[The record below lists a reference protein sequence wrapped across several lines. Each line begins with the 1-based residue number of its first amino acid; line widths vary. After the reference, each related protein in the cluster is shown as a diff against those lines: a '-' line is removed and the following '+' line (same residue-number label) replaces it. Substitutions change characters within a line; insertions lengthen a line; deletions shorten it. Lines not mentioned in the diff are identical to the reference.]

1 MYRLTHLPS
10 RLPSLP
16 PLPLASTGL
25 DGVPSTDGA
34 WVLTAAILGSSMA
47 FIDGT
52 VINVALPALQSAF
65 HASGASLQWIVEAYA
80 LSLSSLLL
88 LGGSFGDLYGRRKSF
103 LLGVIIFASASVVC
117 GFAPTPLIMIISRAI
132 QGVGGALLV
141 PGSLALISAFFPE
154 KGRGNAIGIWSGSTA
169 VTASVGPLL
178 GGWLIQHASWRYIF
192 FLNVPIALLVVIVC
206 LAKVPESKR
215 PLSSNLDWLGA
226 FLAATGLG
234 FCTFALIEGSDP
246 SSRHPLLLGVGAT
259 LLIVFL
265 FWQRLAEFPM
275 MPLDVFHSRSF
286 SLANVITFLTY
297 AALSGALYYLPLQLI
312 QVQGYTAAQAGGVLV
327 PMTVLIA
334 VLSRWTGG
342 LVLKMGQ
349 AVPLGMGSLLSSI
362 GYALLLRLTPHGTY
376 WGTIL
381 PGVLFLGLGLAVM
394 VAPLTTTVMN
404 SVSQDRTGTAS
415 GINNAV
421 SNVASL
427 LAIAVCGIIFSGSF
441 TGNLQRSLSTSSLPH
456 EVQQHIFDHR
466 KDLGGTVVT
475 GPNAR
480 SLVNNAFE
488 ASLHRVLSLCCL
500 LSISAAISAIFLRS
514 SPSQQTHS
522 GSASVLQ
529 KECSMSRRYEAVRSS
544 KRTPVNLG

>member
-1 MYRLTHLPS
+1 M
-10 RLPSLP
+10 
-16 PLPLASTGL
+16 PLASGDADRGPITN
-25 DGVPSTDGA
+25 GA
-34 WVLTAAILGSSMA
+34 WVLLAAILGSSMA

-65 HASGASLQWIVEAYA
+65 HASGPSLQWIVEAYA

-103 LLGVIIFASASVVC
+103 LLGVVIFATASMVC
-117 GFAPTPLIMIISRAI
+117 GIATTPLVLIVSRAL
-132 QGVGGALLV
+132 QGIGGSLLV
-141 PGSLALISAFFPE
+141 PGSLALISASFPE
-154 KGRGNAIGIWSGSTA
+154 KSRGNAIGIWSGSTA
-169 VTASVGPLL
+169 VTASVGPLF

-192 FLNVPIALLVVIVC
+192 FLNVPIALLVVVVC
-206 LAKVPESKR
+206 LAKVPESR
-215 PLSSNLDWLGA
+215 NPLSTRPDWLGA
-226 FLAATGLG
+226 LLAATGLG
-234 FCTFALIEGSDP
+234 LCTFALVEGSDP
-246 SSRHPLLLGVGAT
+246 SSRHPLLLALGAT
-259 LLIVFL
+259 LLFL
-265 FWQRLAEFPM
+265 FVLWQREADFPM
-275 MPLDVFHSRSF
+275 MPLDVFRSRSF
-286 SLANVITFLTY
+286 GLANVITFLTY

-349 AVPLGMGSLLSSI
+349 ALPLGLGSLLSSI
-362 GYALLLRLTPHGTY
+362 GYALLLRLKPNGSY

-421 SNVASL
+421 SSVASL
-427 LAIAVCGIIFSGSF
+427 LAIAVCGIVFSVSF
-441 TGNLQRSLSTSSLPH
+441 TEHLQRSLSTSSLPH

-466 KDLGGTVVT
+466 KDLGGIVVSV
-475 GPNAR
+475 PNAR
-480 SLVNNAFE
+480 SLVNDAFE
-488 ASLHRVLSLCCL
+488 ESLHRVLLLCCL
-500 LSISAAISAIFLRS
+500 LSISAAIAATFLRS
-514 SPSQQTHS
+514 SASQQTHS
-522 GSASVLQ
+522 G
-529 KECSMSRRYEAVRSS
+529 
-544 KRTPVNLG
+544 